1 MWFHIRGSIALLG
14 KKDKPELHFP
24 SEAAP
29 LSAAQYVAQKTGLVL
44 TFLVLQSTEVGLLLQ
59 RLEPVSGVA
68 RVPQGDL
75 QCDCLVGQPA
85 GGPSPL
91 RCHFTNIMLSA
102 VLYFSLLCIATLY
115 SMLYLSIYLSIYVTL
130 FDVVFAQTITVMVSM
145 YR

>member
-29 LSAAQYVAQKTGLVL
+29 LSAAQKTGLVL
-44 TFLVLQSTEVGLLLQ
+44 TFLVLQSAEVGVLLQ

-75 QCDCLVGQPA
+75 QCDCLVGQPT
-85 GGPSPL
+85 GDPL
-91 RCHFTNIMLSA
+91 HSGVI
-102 VLYFSLLCIATLY
+102 SLISY
-115 SMLYLSIYLSIYVTL
+115 
-130 FDVVFAQTITVMVSM
+130 
-145 YR
+145 